1 MKNKYHTLVLFL
13 VFPLLTSVAA
23 AQQKNTGINISA
35 KEKIRRFF
43 FRFSYKANQ
52 NGIIVAFYTR
62 NINKY
67 IFNPKY
73 TTIFAANKKTIK
85 Q

>member
-1 MKNKYHTLVLFL
+1 M
-13 VFPLLTSVAA
+13 
-23 AQQKNTGINISA
+23 
-35 KEKIRRFF
+35 FF
-43 FRFSYKANQ
+43 IRFSYKANQ

>member
-35 KEKIRRFF
+35 KEKQAQRIHRLQNELKWLNMETIRLAYEDMKRLE
-43 FRFSYKANQ
+43 
-52 NGIIVAFYTR
+52 
-62 NINKY
+62 
-67 IFNPKY
+67 
-73 TTIFAANKKTIK
+73 
-85 Q
+85 